1 MESSRAGRGSRA
13 RPSGHR
19 RPLLYCALA
28 SVAVLGASAAG
39 TVYVKAQAHSG
50 PGAVSSA
57 APTPSA
63 SASEEV
69 PVESVT
75 RSESE
80 AAGSQA
86 PVSEAAGPEAAG
98 SVADRDALL
107 AKAMASVTVP
117 DAARVSVAVL
127 DVGSGLSAV
136 HGTGAFDTASIVKVD
151 ILAALLLQ
159 AQDAGRRLTAGEKAY
174 ATAMIESSDN
184 DSATALW
191 NSVGGAAG
199 LDAANERFGLTGT
212 EGGDGLLWGLTRTTA
227 ADQLTLLRQ
236 VFGTDSTGSELSEA
250 SRTYLQGLMGRIAA
264 GQHWGV
270 SAVADGSA
278 WALKNGWL
286 PRTATGLWDVNSIGR
301 VTSGGHDYL
310 VAVLSDGNA
319 TQAQGIALVEAA
331 AEAAMSAF
339 TDA

>member
-1 MESSRAGRGSRA
+1 MESCRARRGSRA
-13 RPSGHR
+13 RPSGPR

-28 SVAVLGASAAG
+28 SVAVLGASATG

-63 SASEEV
+63 SASGEV
-69 PVESVT
+69 VVESVT

-80 AAGSQA
+80 TE
-86 PVSEAAGPEAAG
+86 SETA
-98 SVADRDALL
+98 VAVVDRDALL

-117 DAARVSVAVL
+117 GAARVSVAVL
-127 DVGSGLSAV
+127 DVDSGLSAV

-159 AQDAGRRLTAGEKAY
+159 AQDAYRHLTAGEKTY
-174 ATAMIESSDN
+174 ATAMIENSDN

-264 GQHWGV
+264 GQRWGV
-270 SAVADGSA
+270 SAVADGSS

-319 TQAQGIALVEAA
+319 TQAKGIALVEAA

-339 TDA
+339 TDT

>member
-1 MESSRAGRGSRA
+1 MESCRARRGSRA
-13 RPSGHR
+13 RPSGPR

-28 SVAVLGASAAG
+28 SVAVLGASATG

-63 SASEEV
+63 SASGEV
-69 PVESVT
+69 VVESVT
-75 RSESE
+75 RSEWESE
-80 AAGSQA
+80 
-86 PVSEAAGPEAAG
+86 SETA
-98 SVADRDALL
+98 VAVVDRDALL

-117 DAARVSVAVL
+117 GAARVSVAVL
-127 DVGSGLSAV
+127 DVDSGLSAV

-159 AQDAGRRLTAGEKAY
+159 AQDAGRHLTAGEKTY
-174 ATAMIESSDN
+174 ATAMIENSDN

-264 GQHWGV
+264 GQRWGV
-270 SAVADGSA
+270 SAVADGSS

-319 TQAQGIALVEAA
+319 TQAKGIALVEAA

-339 TDA
+339 TDT